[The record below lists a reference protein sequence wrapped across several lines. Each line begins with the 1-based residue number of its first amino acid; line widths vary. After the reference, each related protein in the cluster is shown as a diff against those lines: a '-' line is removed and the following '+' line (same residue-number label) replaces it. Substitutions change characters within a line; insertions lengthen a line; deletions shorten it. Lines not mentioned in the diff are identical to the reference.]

1 MSTLILQP
9 DEDDLTSADAMIGD
23 SAFATT
29 NYGEQSQH
37 YIGRHIVIKDLAANF
52 RSLHRFDLSAI
63 LGATVIDATLT
74 LTLGT
79 SSSLTDYTF
88 SIHRLTQPNWTEF
101 GVTWN
106 NYDETNPWITVGG
119 DHVATPVQSFTLTTP
134 QSLVYDNL
142 KALVQDAIT
151 LRGGLL
157 DVLVKGTGSAEGNQR
172 LLVRSSGDPDP
183 AKRPKLVVNYDFPPW
198 CVNVADRA
206 VWSVTTAD
214 RSC

>member
-23 SAFATT
+23 SAFAST
-29 NYGEQSQH
+29 NYGEQSEH
-37 YIGRHIVIKDLAANF
+37 YIGRSIIIKDLAANF
-52 RSLHRFDLSAI
+52 RSLHRFDVSAI

-79 SSSLTDYTF
+79 GSILTDYTF
-88 SIHRLTQPNWTEF
+88 SLHRLTQPNWTEF

-106 NYDETNPWITVGG
+106 TYDGTNPWTTAGG
-119 DHVATPVQSFTLTTP
+119 DHVVTPVQSFALTAP
-134 QSLVYDNL
+134 QSLVFDNI

-157 DVLVKGTGSAEGNQR
+157 DVLVKGSGAASGNQR
-172 LLVRSSGDPDP
+172 LEVRSSGDADP
-183 AKRPKLVVNYDFPPW
+183 ARRPKLVVNYDFPPW
-198 CVNVADRA
+198 CVDVADRA
-206 VWSVTTAD
+206 VWSVAAQD
-214 RSC
+214 KGC